1 MHALISMIKGR
12 NLITL
17 PKSDLISDGLSMSGQ
32 WNSYLS
38 SEIAPRR
45 WTLDGEG
52 GADRTL
58 EWRRGFDMDVL
69 LAAVLDSIG
78 RRPSIPTTA
87 SADLPAGKPF
97 SSRLGPEDLRLSRQK
112 KSS

>member
-1 MHALISMIKGR
+1 M
-12 NLITL
+12 
-17 PKSDLISDGLSMSGQ
+17 
-32 WNSYLS
+32 S
-38 SEIAPRR
+38 SELTPCR

-87 SADLPAGKPF
+87 SADLPAGKALWTRARMCY
-97 SSRLGPEDLRLSRQK
+97 SLQGPQLPALWLCNAALRSCAEEC
-112 KSS
+112 